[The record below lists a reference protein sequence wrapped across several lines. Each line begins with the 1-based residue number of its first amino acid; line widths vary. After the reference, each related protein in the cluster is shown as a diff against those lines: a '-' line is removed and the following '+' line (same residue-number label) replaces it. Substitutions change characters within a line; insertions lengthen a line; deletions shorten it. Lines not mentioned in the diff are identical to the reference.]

1 MPHIPTEFC
10 LLVGGG
16 GTPLSLPRTRYR
28 VSHDN
33 FHIASTLLK
42 NNTFKYGEN
51 ATSLLYAIPAT
62 RWYKQNEHSTN
73 DCVTKMVFF
82 FFSKHPVGSFVHC
95 IVVMSC
101 LLPPLF
107 GPVVVFLVGKGR
119 GGERKNEEEASDGL
133 AWRFKEDFFSFPPSF
148 SALVME

>member
-1 MPHIPTEFC
+1 MPYQPQ
-10 LLVGGG
+10 G
-16 GTPLSLPRTRYR
+16 GTSKTNTQPM
-28 VSHDN
+28 
-33 FHIASTLLK
+33 IASLK
-42 NNTFKYGEN
+42 
-51 ATSLLYAIPAT
+51 
-62 RWYKQNEHSTN
+62 W
-73 DCVTKMVFF
+73 FF